1 MSGRFP
7 ALPCFPCPHGSAC
20 CAYGVTVSEE
30 EAAGLRARHGE
41 DKVYR
46 TRWGEW
52 RTRVRNRR
60 CIFLVDNVCVV
71 HDDPQYP
78 AVCRSFPWLDAETG
92 GPYEFDQTI
101 CPEFV
106 SHPEYVQIGKP
117 PRGAPRRP

>member
-7 ALPCFPCPHGSAC
+7 PLPCFPCPHASAC
-20 CAYGVTVSEE
+20 CAYGVTVSEA
-30 EAAGLRARHGE
+30 EAVGLRARHGE

-52 RTRVRNRR
+52 RTRIRNRR
-60 CIFLVDNVCVV
+60 CVFLVDNVCVV

-78 AVCRSFPWLDAETG
+78 AVCRSFPWTDAETG

-101 CPEFV
+101 CPEFITQ
-106 SHPEYVQIGKP
+106 PEYVQIGKP
-117 PRGAPRRP
+117 PRTQARRS